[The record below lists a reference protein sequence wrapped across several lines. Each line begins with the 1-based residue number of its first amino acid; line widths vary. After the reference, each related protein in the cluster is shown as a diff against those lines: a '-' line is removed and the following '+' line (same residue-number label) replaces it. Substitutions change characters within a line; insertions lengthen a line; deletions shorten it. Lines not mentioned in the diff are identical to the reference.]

1 MLQKNCRIEKLNNLK
16 FYEKDVL
23 FDDYIFTQNLE
34 VEVDATYITPGF
46 GLVLIDSTEGAS
58 LDANPSCYLF
68 KIGYREASV
77 FYSSSSGL
85 QIVDQISCS
94 DAVTIQEHMKFKLKK
109 YGKKI
114 SIYLNDKLVIEEII
128 KKSLDKFC
136 IGYYSN
142 VGNTINNI
150 NIAANIPD
158 KWIVNMKNTKGGY
171 IRFLEDSFELCDC
184 TNNAEI
190 EQVNIKLK
198 AGTYYLSNKLSKVND
213 KCDIRC
219 YIYKSDDNRY
229 YDQKKNMLNKNNS
242 FTLYE
247 ETEVN
252 FKITGKN
259 GRISEIILSDEE
271 NADYIPTSMNSVDFD
286 GSYIEILLNNLSK
299 VKWKGIVSKTPY
311 KKTGEN
317 VPDYFLI
324 RDSIT
329 EIKPEHSN
337 ILLNKEYDY
346 EFNFKTCEF
355 LISSNNEEVYSCK
368 LVNLSDRITIFK
380 NLSAIISQLTLYT
393 KNNDPIDVV
402 TQDQD
407 INFVNANISS
417 PIIVVDEYKL
427 PLDLSSSYRL
437 CHYKNYDKYIF
448 TNWEREYFLPDKTIR
463 LEKQVINKC
472 DSIIIYGIKK
482 NAKYDFKKFFDVN
495 EDNINSI
502 DNFTKDYKLIKEKD
516 LLLFDKN
523 KSILYLKPDDIDKY
537 EMFVIDY
544 LKNDSYCI
552 NFNYLKNNYEIDIS
566 SNRKTKVLYDSLSIT
581 SEEKNITQVN
591 NYMITNINGN
601 MLGYIVLTQ
610 GDE

>member
-1 MLQKNCRIEKLNNLK
+1 MLQRNCRIEKLNNLK
-16 FYEKDVL
+16 FYEKDIL
-23 FDDYIFTQNLE
+23 FDDYVFTHNLE
-34 VEVDATYITPGF
+34 IEVNATYITPGF
-46 GLVLIDSTEGAS
+46 GLALIDSSEGTS
-58 LDANPSCYLF
+58 LDEKPSCYLF

-77 FYSSSSGL
+77 YYSSSTGL

-94 DAVTIQEHMKFKLKK
+94 EAVTIQENMRFKLKK
-109 YGKKI
+109 NGKKI
-114 SIYLNDKLVIEEII
+114 SIYLNDKLIIEEII

-158 KWIVNMKNTKGGY
+158 NWIVNMKNTKGGY
-171 IRFLEDSFELCDC
+171 IRFLDDSFELCDC
-184 TNNAEI
+184 INNAEI

-198 AGTYYLSNKLSKVND
+198 AGTYYLGNKLSNVND
-213 KCDIRC
+213 KCDIKC

-229 YDQKKNMLNKNNS
+229 YDEKKNLLNKNNS

-247 ETEVN
+247 DTEVN

-259 GRISEIILSDEE
+259 GKISDIILSDEE
-271 NADYIPTSMNSVDFD
+271 NADYIPTSMNSVNFD
-286 GSYIEILLNNLSK
+286 GSYIEILSNNLSK
-299 VKWKGIVSKTPY
+299 VKWKGIVTKTPY
-311 KKTGEN
+311 KKTGKN
-317 VPDYFLI
+317 SLDYFLI
-324 RDSIT
+324 KDSIT
-329 EIKPEHSN
+329 EIKPEHSH

-355 LISSNNEEVYSCK
+355 LITSENHEIFSCR

-380 NLSAIISQLTLYT
+380 NLSAVISQLTLYT

-407 INFVNANISS
+407 ITFVNANISS
-417 PIIVVDEYKL
+417 PIIVVDNYNL

-437 CHYKNYDKYIF
+437 CHYDDYDKYIF
-448 TNWEREYFLPDKTIR
+448 TNWEREYFYPSKTIK
-463 LEKQVINKC
+463 LEKQVIKKD

-482 NAKYDFKKFFDVN
+482 NADFDFNKIYDVK

-502 DNFTKDYKLIKEKD
+502 DLFTKDYKFIKEKD

-523 KSILYLKPDDIDKY
+523 KSILYFKPDDIEKY
-537 EMFVIDY
+537 DMFIIDY
-544 LKNDSYCI
+544 LKNDSYAI
-552 NFNYLKNNYEIDIS
+552 NFNYLKNSYEIDIS
-566 SNRKTKVLYDSLSIT
+566 SSNNTKVLYDSLSIQ
-581 SEEKNITQVN
+581 SDEKNATQVD
-591 NYMITNINGN
+591 NYKITNINGN

>member
-1 MLQKNCRIEKLNNLK
+1 MLQRNCRIKKLNNLK
-16 FYEKDVL
+16 FYEKDIL
-23 FDDYIFTQNLE
+23 FDDYVFTHNLE
-34 VEVDATYITPGF
+34 IEVNATYITPGF
-46 GLVLIDSTEGAS
+46 GLALIDSSEGTS
-58 LDANPSCYLF
+58 LDGKPSCYLF

-77 FYSSSSGL
+77 YYSSSTGL

-94 DAVTIQEHMKFKLKK
+94 EAVTIQENMRFKLKK
-109 YGKKI
+109 NGKKI
-114 SIYLNDKLVIEEII
+114 SIYLNDKLIIEEII

-142 VGNTINNI
+142 IGNTINNI

-158 KWIVNMKNTKGGY
+158 NWIVNMKNTKGGY
-171 IRFLEDSFELCDC
+171 IRFLDDSFELCDC
-184 TNNAEI
+184 INNAEI

-198 AGTYYLSNKLSKVND
+198 AGTYYLSNKLSNVND
-213 KCDIRC
+213 KCDIKC

-229 YDQKKNMLNKNNS
+229 YDEKKNLLNKNNS

-247 ETEVN
+247 DTEVN

-311 KKTGEN
+311 KKTGKN

-324 RDSIT
+324 KDSIT
-329 EIKPEHSN
+329 EIKPEHSH
-337 ILLNKEYDY
+337 ILLNKEYNY

-355 LISSNNEEVYSCK
+355 LITSENHEIFSCK

-380 NLSAIISQLTLYT
+380 NLSAVISQLTLYT

-407 INFVNANISS
+407 ITFVNANISS
-417 PIIVVDEYKL
+417 PIIVVDNYNL

-437 CHYKNYDKYIF
+437 CHYDDYDKYIF
-448 TNWEREYFLPDKTIR
+448 TNWEREYFYPSKTIK
-463 LEKQVINKC
+463 LEKQVINKD

-482 NAKYDFKKFFDVN
+482 NADFDFNKIYDVR

-502 DNFTKDYKLIKEKD
+502 DLFTKDYKLIKEKD
-516 LLLFDKN
+516 LLSFDKN
-523 KSILYLKPDDIDKY
+523 KSILYFKPDDIEKY
-537 EMFVIDY
+537 DMFIIDY
-544 LKNDSYCI
+544 LKNDSYAI

-566 SNRKTKVLYDSLSIT
+566 SRNNTKVLYDSLSIQ
-581 SEEKNITQVN
+581 SDEKNATQVD
-591 NYMITNINGN
+591 NYKITNINGN